1 MALSL
6 LVFFGGDVKMHQI
19 RERIF
24 MTKAFWITVVMLMG
38 LASAASPALAQGPKH
53 NADKVRDQIER
64 RDRDRVRHD
73 DRDDD
78 RERRRDIFTRDEHGR
93 PSSWDRGKKNG
104 WGDCDVPPGQAKK
117 QGCDSF
123 HHDSRHTVHTTTSH
137 PSIVRP

>member
-1 MALSL
+1 
-6 LVFFGGDVKMHQI
+6 MHQI

-24 MTKAFWITVVMLMG
+24 MTKALWITVVMLMG

-78 RERRRDIFTRDEHGR
+78 RDRDRERRRDILTRDEHGR
-93 PSSWDRGKKNG
+93 PPGWDCGKKKG
-104 WGDCDVPPGQAKK
+104 WGDCGVHAGQDIKTE
-117 QGCDSF
+117 GDCVYYVYRS
-123 HHDSRHTVHTTTSH
+123 
-137 PSIVRP
+137 

>member
-1 MALSL
+1 
-6 LVFFGGDVKMHQI
+6 MHQI

-24 MTKAFWITVVMLMG
+24 MTKALWITVVMLMG

-78 RERRRDIFTRDEHGR
+78 RDRDRERRRDIFTRDEHGR
-93 PSSWDRGKKNG
+93 PPVTTATASSAQR
-104 WGDCDVPPGQAKK
+104 
-117 QGCDSF
+117 
-123 HHDSRHTVHTTTSH
+123 
-137 PSIVRP
+137 SISTKVTKRLRSLP